1 MAQSAFA
8 ADVVAAVRGYLEAAC
23 REPPSGDEGV
33 AAAPSEEPGWHP
45 YVPKG
50 SSSPVMVGNRPWTR
64 LRLVDVVHADG
75 LILVLFAARDGG
87 GNHDD
92 GDVYL
97 YGERLAGY
105 EELGMSADQ
114 AAGRITIHSMSCWG
128 PAGER
133 VADGTARPAG
143 GPGRQSSRPRAGR
156 QFACAPLRVTPW
168 PNGVGAFLAGDR

>member
-1 MAQSAFA
+1 MRPESAYA
-8 ADVVAAVRGYLEAAC
+8 AEVVAAVRGYLEAAG
-23 REPPSGDEGV
+23 REPPTGEEPV
-33 AAAPSEEPGWHP
+33 ADAQREEPGWHP

-50 SSSPVMVGNRPWTR
+50 SSSPVVVGKRPWTP
-64 LRLVDVVHADG
+64 LRFVDVVHADG

-114 AAGRITIHSMSCWG
+114 AAGMITIHLD
-128 PAGER
+128 ELL
-133 VADGTARPAG
+133 GTGWEQVWPTVRLGRLVVLAVRALAG
-143 GPGRQSSRPRAGR
+143 GPGAGSPAHPSGWSRGPGSVEDA
-156 QFACAPLRVTPW
+156 
-168 PNGVGAFLAGDR
+168 